1 MKLNFYLVHYIV
13 GGGQN
18 LVFCIVYE
26 IFWGIFCLLKVAEFL
41 FWIFIIISFH
51 INFFVFI
58 KENVKWRILDYYIYA
73 AQNKCYLAVSVT
85 STVLS
90 IKQLLSI
97 WFVIESY
104 SFNSDSRFVC
114 YLCQI
119 HSQIQNPTIDI
130 RRKIY

>member
-1 MKLNFYLVHYIV
+1 MYSSALNYR
-13 GGGQN
+13 QN
-18 LVFCIVYE
+18 LVFCIIYE
-26 IFWGIFCLLKVAEFL
+26 IFWEIFCLLKVAEFL